1 MAPKKHSYE
10 FGGPP
15 GAFAIVFG
23 LPVLLWTFFFVC
35 NDKTGCPAPSTLS
48 PRTLT
53 LEKLKLETP
62 WPADGIWGFCSWE
75 AFGWSIAYYFV
86 SLVLYRVL
94 PAQEM
99 LGTKLVQSGRPLKYR
114 FNCNVSQF
122 EHSMDPSNTG
132 TAFNATVFQLAGL
145 AIGTY
150 LQGADFVV
158 WTYIS
163 DNYLQL
169 LTANTILAYIITVY
183 VYVASFSVKP
193 GNPELRELAV
203 GGNTGSLIY
212 DIYIGRELNP
222 RITLPFF
229 GEIDLKAWLEMRP
242 GLTGWVILN
251 LAFCAKQYRTY
262 GYLSD
267 SILLTTA
274 VQGYYV
280 LEGQFMEA
288 GLLTMMDITTDGLGF
303 MLTFG
308 DIVWVPFL
316 YSTQTRYLSVYPV
329 HLGWAGVAS
338 IFAVFATG
346 LYIFRSANNQKKVF
360 RTQPDHPS
368 VKDLPFI
375 QTKRGTRLLTGGWW
389 GRSRHINYFGD
400 WLQASPFSL
409 PTAVSG
415 YQILT
420 AGSAVSG
427 AITMIDGR
435 EVVQGAARGWGMI
448 FTYFYVLYFA
458 ILLIHREGRDD
469 VACSDKYGEDW
480 EKYKKVVRWKILP
493 GVY

>member
-1 MAPKKHSYE
+1 MALKKHKYE

-15 GAFAIVFG
+15 GATAIVFG

-35 NDKTGCPAPSTLS
+35 NDKTGCPAPSALS

-53 LEKLKLETP
+53 LEKLKAETP
-62 WPADGIWGFCSWE
+62 WPADGVWGFCTWE
-75 AFGWSIAYYFV
+75 AMGWTLAYYLL

-99 LGTKLVQSGRPLKYR
+99 LGTKLAQSGLPLKYR
-114 FNCNVSQF
+114 FNS
-122 EHSMDPSNTG
+122 
-132 TAFNATVFQLAGL
+132 FNASVVQLL
-145 AIGTY
+145 ALAAGTY

-169 LTANTILAYIITVY
+169 LTANIIIAYVVTVY
-183 VYVASFSVKP
+183 VYVASFGVKP

-212 DIYIGRELNP
+212 DLYIGRELNP
-222 RITLPFF
+222 RVTFPVF
-229 GEIDLKAWLEMRP
+229 GEVDLKAWLEMRP
-242 GLTGWVILN
+242 GLTGWIVLN
-251 LAFCAKQYRTY
+251 LAFCAKQYRSY
-262 GYLSD
+262 GHLSD
-267 SILLTTA
+267 SIVFTTA
-274 VQGYYV
+274 VQAYYV

-308 DIVWVPFL
+308 DVVWVPFL
-316 YSTQTRYLSVYPV
+316 YSTQARYLSVHPV
-329 HLGWAGVAS
+329 RLGPAGVAAVL
-338 IFAVFATG
+338 AVFAAG
-346 LYIFRSANNQKKVF
+346 LYVFRAANNQKKVF
-360 RTQPDHPS
+360 RTRPDHPS
-368 VKDLPFI
+368 VRDLPFI
-375 QTKRGTRLLTGGWW
+375 QTGRGTRLLTGGWW

-409 PTAVSG
+409 PTGVAG
-415 YQILT
+415 YRILAA
-420 AGSAVSG
+420 AGAGGGGAAVSG
-427 AITMIDGR
+427 AVAMLDGR
-435 EVVQGAARGWGMI
+435 EVVQGAARGWGMV
-448 FTYFYVLYFA
+448 FTYFYVVYFA

-469 VACSDKYGEDW
+469 VACSEKYGEDW
-480 EKYKKVVRWKILP
+480 DEYKKIVKWRILP